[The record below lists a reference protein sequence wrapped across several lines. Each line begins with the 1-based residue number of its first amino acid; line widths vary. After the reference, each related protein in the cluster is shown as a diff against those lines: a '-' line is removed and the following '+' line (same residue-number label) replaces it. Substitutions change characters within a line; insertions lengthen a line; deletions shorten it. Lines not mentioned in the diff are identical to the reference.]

1 MKRTCKTINLHTK
14 FKRVFLMALVMF
26 GVMLTCLSYSLQV
39 QAAITEE
46 VKARWYDSRYYP
58 IYPGNEEWQKHDMFA
73 TLDILNPPHDLLLSM
88 STQELAGLMQEHPL
102 MSQITSYYG
111 EDGHQ
116 NYETFYGFMEINSD
130 IFYEL
135 LRRENALEKESS
147 EGVFRLPLR
156 IVSGIAIACLLGG
169 GVVFVRRKKKE

>member
-1 MKRTCKTINLHTK
+1 
-14 FKRVFLMALVMF
+14 
-26 GVMLTCLSYSLQV
+26 
-39 QAAITEE
+39 
-46 VKARWYDSRYYP
+46 
-58 IYPGNEEWQKHDMFA
+58 
-73 TLDILNPPHDLLLSM
+73 
-88 STQELAGLMQEHPL
+88 